1 MGRTTKQTHSPDEQ
15 DTHLPPG
22 PSQMQ
27 EHPREINR
35 EDKDEQ
41 IALVVVILHKSVLK
55 IRTKSKM
62 NDLYTL

>member
-15 DTHLPPG
+15 DAHLPPG

-27 EHPREINR
+27 EHPREIQTK
-35 EDKDEQ
+35 DKDEQ

-55 IRTKSKM
+55 IHTNSKM